1 MSLLN
6 KKGKLLK
13 GRLLAAPLAILLL
26 SASGCA
32 TTQEAELHE
41 AITKSISVSQ
51 KQAIESKISNWFGGL
66 NITIADDA
74 FSQTASITIER
85 KAKVDSRGLP
95 IDGRH
100 DNPVYSFTLN
110 WFGGL
115 NITIADD
122 AFSQTASITIER
134 KAKVDGRGL
143 PFDGRHDNP
152 VYSFTLLSD
161 GEQCVLRNDQSGE
174 LTKLE
179 NVTCYIVDEA

>member
-1 MSLLN
+1 MSLPN

-51 KQAIESKISNWFGGL
+51 KQTIESKISNWFGGL

-85 KAKVDSRGLP
+85 KAKDDSRGLP
-95 IDGRH
+95 I
-100 DNPVYSFTLN
+100 
-110 WFGGL
+110 
-115 NITIADD
+115 
-122 AFSQTASITIER
+122 
-134 KAKVDGRGL
+134 
-143 PFDGRHDNP
+143 DGRHDNP

-161 GEQCVLRNDQSGE
+161 GEQCVLRNDQNGE
-174 LTKLE
+174 LTELE

>member
-1 MSLLN
+1 MSLPN

-41 AITKSISVSQ
+41 AVTKSISVSQ

-66 NITIADDA
+66 NITIAEDA

-100 DNPVYSFTLN
+100 DNPVY
-110 WFGGL
+110 G
-115 NITIADD
+115 
-122 AFSQTASITIER
+122 
-134 KAKVDGRGL
+134 
-143 PFDGRHDNP
+143 
-152 VYSFTLLSD
+152 FTLLSD

-179 NVTCYIVDEA
+179 NVTCYTVD

>member
-1 MSLLN
+1 MSLPN

-51 KQAIESKISNWFGGL
+51 KQTIESKISNWFGGL

-85 KAKVDSRGLP
+85 KAKDDSRGLP
-95 IDGRH
+95 I
-100 DNPVYSFTLN
+100 
-110 WFGGL
+110 
-115 NITIADD
+115 
-122 AFSQTASITIER
+122 
-134 KAKVDGRGL
+134 
-143 PFDGRHDNP
+143 DGRHDNP

-161 GEQCVLRNDQSGE
+161 GEQCVLRNDQNGE
-174 LTKLE
+174 LTVLE

>member
-85 KAKVDSRGLP
+85 KAKVDGRGLP
-95 IDGRH
+95 IDGKH
-100 DNPVYSFTLN
+100 DNPL
-110 WFGGL
+110 
-115 NITIADD
+115 
-122 AFSQTASITIER
+122 
-134 KAKVDGRGL
+134 
-143 PFDGRHDNP
+143 
-152 VYSFTLLSD
+152 YSFTLLSD
-161 GEQCVLRNDQSGE
+161 GAKCVLRNDQSGE

-179 NVTCYIVDEA
+179 NVTCYTVD

>member
-1 MSLLN
+1 MSLPN

-41 AITKSISVSQ
+41 AVTKSISVSQ

-66 NITIADDA
+66 NITIAEDA
-74 FSQTASITIER
+74 FSKTASITIER

-95 IDGRH
+95 I
-100 DNPVYSFTLN
+100 
-110 WFGGL
+110 
-115 NITIADD
+115 
-122 AFSQTASITIER
+122 
-134 KAKVDGRGL
+134 
-143 PFDGRHDNP
+143 DGRHDNP

>member
-1 MSLLN
+1 MSLPN

-26 SASGCA
+26 SSSGCA

-51 KQAIESKISNWFGGL
+51 KQTIESKISNWFGGL

-85 KAKVDSRGLP
+85 KAKDDSRGLP
-95 IDGRH
+95 I
-100 DNPVYSFTLN
+100 
-110 WFGGL
+110 
-115 NITIADD
+115 
-122 AFSQTASITIER
+122 
-134 KAKVDGRGL
+134 
-143 PFDGRHDNP
+143 DGRHDNP

-161 GEQCVLRNDQSGE
+161 GEQCVLRNDQNGE
-174 LTKLE
+174 LTVLE

>member
-1 MSLLN
+1 MSLPN

-26 SASGCA
+26 SSSGCA

-51 KQAIESKISNWFGGL
+51 KQTIESKISNWFGGL

-85 KAKVDSRGLP
+85 KAKDDSRGLP
-95 IDGRH
+95 I
-100 DNPVYSFTLN
+100 
-110 WFGGL
+110 
-115 NITIADD
+115 
-122 AFSQTASITIER
+122 
-134 KAKVDGRGL
+134 
-143 PFDGRHDNP
+143 DGRHDNP

>member
-1 MSLLN
+1 MSLPN

-41 AITKSISVSQ
+41 AITKSFSVSQ
-51 KQAIESKISNWFGGL
+51 KQTIESKISNWFGGL

-85 KAKVDSRGLP
+85 KAKDDSRGLP
-95 IDGRH
+95 I
-100 DNPVYSFTLN
+100 
-110 WFGGL
+110 
-115 NITIADD
+115 
-122 AFSQTASITIER
+122 
-134 KAKVDGRGL
+134 
-143 PFDGRHDNP
+143 DGRHDNP

>member
-1 MSLLN
+1 MSLPN

-51 KQAIESKISNWFGGL
+51 KQTIESKISNWFDGV

-100 DNPVYSFTLN
+100 DNPVYSFTL
-110 WFGGL
+110 
-115 NITIADD
+115 
-122 AFSQTASITIER
+122 
-134 KAKVDGRGL
+134 
-143 PFDGRHDNP
+143 
-152 VYSFTLLSD
+152 LSD

-179 NVTCYIVDEA
+179 NVTCYICLLYTSPSPRDRG

>member
-1 MSLLN
+1 MSLPN

-51 KQAIESKISNWFGGL
+51 KQTIESKISNWFGGL

-85 KAKVDSRGLP
+85 KVKVDSRGLP
-95 IDGRH
+95 I
-100 DNPVYSFTLN
+100 
-110 WFGGL
+110 
-115 NITIADD
+115 
-122 AFSQTASITIER
+122 
-134 KAKVDGRGL
+134 
-143 PFDGRHDNP
+143 DGRHDNP

-179 NVTCYIVDEA
+179 NVTCYIVHEA

>member
-1 MSLLN
+1 MSLPN

-26 SASGCA
+26 SSSGCA

-51 KQAIESKISNWFGGL
+51 KQTIESKISNWFGGL

-85 KAKVDSRGLP
+85 KAKDDSRGLP

-100 DNPVYSFTLN
+100 DNPVY
-110 WFGGL
+110 G
-115 NITIADD
+115 
-122 AFSQTASITIER
+122 
-134 KAKVDGRGL
+134 
-143 PFDGRHDNP
+143 
-152 VYSFTLLSD
+152 FTLLSD
-161 GEQCVLRNDQSGE
+161 GEQCVLRNDQNGE
-174 LTKLE
+174 LTELE
-179 NVTCYIVDEA
+179 NVTCYIVHEA

>member
-1 MSLLN
+1 MSLPN

-41 AITKSISVSQ
+41 AVTKSISVSQ

-66 NITIADDA
+66 NITIA
-74 FSQTASITIER
+74 E
-85 KAKVDSRGLP
+85 
-95 IDGRH
+95 
-100 DNPVYSFTLN
+100 
-110 WFGGL
+110 
-115 NITIADD
+115 D

-143 PFDGRHDNP
+143 PIDGRHDNP

>member
-1 MSLLN
+1 MSLPN

-32 TTQEAELHE
+32 TTEEAELHE

-51 KQAIESKISNWFGGL
+51 KQTIESKISNWFDGL

-100 DNPVYSFTLN
+100 DNPVYSFTL
-110 WFGGL
+110 
-115 NITIADD
+115 
-122 AFSQTASITIER
+122 
-134 KAKVDGRGL
+134 
-143 PFDGRHDNP
+143 
-152 VYSFTLLSD
+152 LSD

-179 NVTCYIVDEA
+179 NVTCYIVHEA

>member
-1 MSLLN
+1 MSLPN

-41 AITKSISVSQ
+41 AVTKSISVSQ
-51 KQAIESKISNWFGGL
+51 KQTIESKISNWFGGL

-85 KAKVDSRGLP
+85 KAKDDSRGLP
-95 IDGRH
+95 I
-100 DNPVYSFTLN
+100 
-110 WFGGL
+110 
-115 NITIADD
+115 
-122 AFSQTASITIER
+122 
-134 KAKVDGRGL
+134 
-143 PFDGRHDNP
+143 DGRHDNP

>member
-1 MSLLN
+1 MSFPN

-41 AITKSISVSQ
+41 AVTKSISVSQ

-66 NITIADDA
+66 NITIAEDA

-100 DNPVYSFTLN
+100 DNPVYSFTL
-110 WFGGL
+110 
-115 NITIADD
+115 
-122 AFSQTASITIER
+122 
-134 KAKVDGRGL
+134 
-143 PFDGRHDNP
+143 
-152 VYSFTLLSD
+152 LSD
-161 GEQCVLRNDQSGE
+161 GELCVLRNDRSGE

>member
-1 MSLLN
+1 MSLPN

-41 AITKSISVSQ
+41 AIIKSISVSQ

-66 NITIADDA
+66 NITIAEDA

-100 DNPVYSFTLN
+100 DNPVY
-110 WFGGL
+110 G
-115 NITIADD
+115 
-122 AFSQTASITIER
+122 
-134 KAKVDGRGL
+134 
-143 PFDGRHDNP
+143 
-152 VYSFTLLSD
+152 FTLLSD
-161 GEQCVLRNDQSGE
+161 GEQCVLRNDQNGE
-174 LTKLE
+174 LTVLE

>member
-1 MSLLN
+1 MSLPN

-51 KQAIESKISNWFGGL
+51 KQTIESKISNWFGGL

-100 DNPVYSFTLN
+100 DNPVYSFTL
-110 WFGGL
+110 
-115 NITIADD
+115 
-122 AFSQTASITIER
+122 
-134 KAKVDGRGL
+134 
-143 PFDGRHDNP
+143 
-152 VYSFTLLSD
+152 LSD
-161 GEQCVLRNDQSGE
+161 GDQCVLHNDQSGE
-174 LTKLE
+174 LTELE
-179 NVTCYIVDEA
+179 NVTCYLVDET

>member
-1 MSLLN
+1 MSLPN

-13 GRLLAAPLAILLL
+13 GRLLAVPLAILLL

-51 KQAIESKISNWFGGL
+51 KQTIESKISNWFGGL

-85 KAKVDSRGLP
+85 KAKDDSRGLP
-95 IDGRH
+95 I
-100 DNPVYSFTLN
+100 
-110 WFGGL
+110 
-115 NITIADD
+115 
-122 AFSQTASITIER
+122 
-134 KAKVDGRGL
+134 
-143 PFDGRHDNP
+143 DGRHDNP

-161 GEQCVLRNDQSGE
+161 GEQCVLRNDQNGE

>member
-1 MSLLN
+1 MSLPN

-41 AITKSISVSQ
+41 AVTKSISVSQ

-66 NITIADDA
+66 NITIAEDA

-100 DNPVYSFTLN
+100 DNPVY
-110 WFGGL
+110 G
-115 NITIADD
+115 
-122 AFSQTASITIER
+122 
-134 KAKVDGRGL
+134 
-143 PFDGRHDNP
+143 
-152 VYSFTLLSD
+152 FTLLSD

-179 NVTCYIVDEA
+179 NVTCYIVDET

>member
-1 MSLLN
+1 MSLPN

-41 AITKSISVSQ
+41 AVPKSISVSQ

-66 NITIADDA
+66 NITIAEDA

-100 DNPVYSFTLN
+100 DNPVY
-110 WFGGL
+110 G
-115 NITIADD
+115 
-122 AFSQTASITIER
+122 
-134 KAKVDGRGL
+134 
-143 PFDGRHDNP
+143 
-152 VYSFTLLSD
+152 FTLLSD

>member
-1 MSLLN
+1 MSLPN

-41 AITKSISVSQ
+41 AIIKSISVSQ
-51 KQAIESKISNWFGGL
+51 KQAIESKISNWFDGL

-85 KAKVDSRGLP
+85 KAKDDSRGLP
-95 IDGRH
+95 I
-100 DNPVYSFTLN
+100 
-110 WFGGL
+110 
-115 NITIADD
+115 
-122 AFSQTASITIER
+122 
-134 KAKVDGRGL
+134 
-143 PFDGRHDNP
+143 DGRHDNP

-161 GEQCVLRNDQSGE
+161 GEQCVLRNDQNGE
-174 LTKLE
+174 LTVLE

>member
-41 AITKSISVSQ
+41 AVTKSISVSQ

-66 NITIADDA
+66 NITIADD
-74 FSQTASITIER
+74 
-85 KAKVDSRGLP
+85 V
-95 IDGRH
+95 
-100 DNPVYSFTLN
+100 
-110 WFGGL
+110 
-115 NITIADD
+115 
-122 AFSQTASITIER
+122 FSQTASITIER

-143 PFDGRHDNP
+143 PIDGRHDNP
-152 VYSFTLLSD
+152 VFSFTLLSD

>member
-1 MSLLN
+1 MSLPN

-51 KQAIESKISNWFGGL
+51 KQTIESKISNWFDGL

-100 DNPVYSFTLN
+100 DNPVY
-110 WFGGL
+110 G
-115 NITIADD
+115 
-122 AFSQTASITIER
+122 
-134 KAKVDGRGL
+134 
-143 PFDGRHDNP
+143 
-152 VYSFTLLSD
+152 FTLLSD

>member
-1 MSLLN
+1 MSLPN

-51 KQAIESKISNWFGGL
+51 KQTIESKISNWFDGV

-85 KAKVDSRGLP
+85 KAKDDSRGLP
-95 IDGRH
+95 I
-100 DNPVYSFTLN
+100 
-110 WFGGL
+110 
-115 NITIADD
+115 
-122 AFSQTASITIER
+122 
-134 KAKVDGRGL
+134 
-143 PFDGRHDNP
+143 DGRHDNP

>member
-1 MSLLN
+1 MSLPN

-41 AITKSISVSQ
+41 AVTKSISVSQ

-85 KAKVDSRGLP
+85 KAKVDGRGLP
-95 IDGRH
+95 IDGKH
-100 DNPVYSFTLN
+100 DNPL
-110 WFGGL
+110 
-115 NITIADD
+115 
-122 AFSQTASITIER
+122 
-134 KAKVDGRGL
+134 
-143 PFDGRHDNP
+143 
-152 VYSFTLLSD
+152 YSFTLLSD
-161 GEQCVLRNDQSGE
+161 GAKCVLRNDQSGE

>member
-1 MSLLN
+1 MSLPN

-51 KQAIESKISNWFGGL
+51 KQTIESKISNWFDGL

-85 KAKVDSRGLP
+85 KAKDDSRGLP
-95 IDGRH
+95 I
-100 DNPVYSFTLN
+100 
-110 WFGGL
+110 
-115 NITIADD
+115 
-122 AFSQTASITIER
+122 
-134 KAKVDGRGL
+134 
-143 PFDGRHDNP
+143 DGRHDNP

-161 GEQCVLRNDQSGE
+161 GEQCVLRNDQNGE
-174 LTKLE
+174 LTVLE

>member
-1 MSLLN
+1 MSLPN

-41 AITKSISVSQ
+41 AIIKSISVSQ

-74 FSQTASITIER
+74 FSQTVSITIER

-100 DNPVYSFTLN
+100 DNPVYSFTL
-110 WFGGL
+110 
-115 NITIADD
+115 
-122 AFSQTASITIER
+122 
-134 KAKVDGRGL
+134 
-143 PFDGRHDNP
+143 
-152 VYSFTLLSD
+152 LSD
-161 GEQCVLRNDQSGE
+161 GEQCVLRNDQNGE
-174 LTKLE
+174 LTELE
-179 NVTCYIVDEA
+179 NVTCYIVHEA

>member
-1 MSLLN
+1 MSLPN

-100 DNPVYSFTLN
+100 DNPVY
-110 WFGGL
+110 G
-115 NITIADD
+115 
-122 AFSQTASITIER
+122 
-134 KAKVDGRGL
+134 
-143 PFDGRHDNP
+143 
-152 VYSFTLLSD
+152 FTLLSD

>member
-1 MSLLN
+1 MSLPN

-41 AITKSISVSQ
+41 AVTKSISVSQ
-51 KQAIESKISNWFGGL
+51 KQAIESKISNWFDGV

-100 DNPVYSFTLN
+100 DNPVY
-110 WFGGL
+110 G
-115 NITIADD
+115 
-122 AFSQTASITIER
+122 
-134 KAKVDGRGL
+134 
-143 PFDGRHDNP
+143 
-152 VYSFTLLSD
+152 FTLLSD

>member
-1 MSLLN
+1 MSLPN

-51 KQAIESKISNWFGGL
+51 KQTIESKISNWFGGL
-66 NITIADDA
+66 NITIAEDA

-85 KAKVDSRGLP
+85 KAKNDSRGLP
-95 IDGRH
+95 I
-100 DNPVYSFTLN
+100 
-110 WFGGL
+110 
-115 NITIADD
+115 
-122 AFSQTASITIER
+122 
-134 KAKVDGRGL
+134 
-143 PFDGRHDNP
+143 DGRHDNP

-161 GEQCVLRNDQSGE
+161 GEQCVLRNDQNGE
-174 LTKLE
+174 LTELE
-179 NVTCYIVDEA
+179 NVTCYIVHEA

>member
-1 MSLLN
+1 MSLPN

-51 KQAIESKISNWFGGL
+51 KQTIESKISNWFDGL

-85 KAKVDSRGLP
+85 KAKDDSRGLP
-95 IDGRH
+95 I
-100 DNPVYSFTLN
+100 
-110 WFGGL
+110 
-115 NITIADD
+115 
-122 AFSQTASITIER
+122 
-134 KAKVDGRGL
+134 
-143 PFDGRHDNP
+143 DGRHDNP

-161 GEQCVLRNDQSGE
+161 GEQCVLRNDQNGE

-179 NVTCYIVDEA
+179 NVTCYIVHEA

>member
-1 MSLLN
+1 MSLPN

-26 SASGCA
+26 SSSGCA

-51 KQAIESKISNWFGGL
+51 KQTIESKISNWFGGL
-66 NITIADDA
+66 NITIAEDA

-95 IDGRH
+95 I
-100 DNPVYSFTLN
+100 
-110 WFGGL
+110 
-115 NITIADD
+115 
-122 AFSQTASITIER
+122 
-134 KAKVDGRGL
+134 
-143 PFDGRHDNP
+143 DGRHDNP

-179 NVTCYIVDEA
+179 NVTCNIVDEA

>member
-1 MSLLN
+1 MSLPN

-51 KQAIESKISNWFGGL
+51 KQTIESKISNWFGGL

-85 KAKVDSRGLP
+85 KAKDDSRGLP
-95 IDGRH
+95 I
-100 DNPVYSFTLN
+100 
-110 WFGGL
+110 
-115 NITIADD
+115 
-122 AFSQTASITIER
+122 
-134 KAKVDGRGL
+134 
-143 PFDGRHDNP
+143 DGRHDNP

>member
-1 MSLLN
+1 MSLPN

-13 GRLLAAPLAILLL
+13 GRLLAVPLAILLL

-85 KAKVDSRGLP
+85 KAKDDSRGLP
-95 IDGRH
+95 I
-100 DNPVYSFTLN
+100 
-110 WFGGL
+110 
-115 NITIADD
+115 
-122 AFSQTASITIER
+122 
-134 KAKVDGRGL
+134 
-143 PFDGRHDNP
+143 DGRHDNP

-161 GEQCVLRNDQSGE
+161 GEQCVLRNDQNGE
-174 LTKLE
+174 LTVLE

>member
-1 MSLLN
+1 MSLPN

-51 KQAIESKISNWFGGL
+51 KQTIESKISNWFGGL

-85 KAKVDSRGLP
+85 KAKDDS
-95 IDGRH
+95 
-100 DNPVYSFTLN
+100 
-110 WFGGL
+110 
-115 NITIADD
+115 
-122 AFSQTASITIER
+122 
-134 KAKVDGRGL
+134 RGL

-161 GEQCVLRNDQSGE
+161 GEQCVLRNDQNGE

>member
-1 MSLLN
+1 MSLPN

-26 SASGCA
+26 SSSGCA

-85 KAKVDSRGLP
+85 KAKDDSRGLP
-95 IDGRH
+95 I
-100 DNPVYSFTLN
+100 
-110 WFGGL
+110 
-115 NITIADD
+115 
-122 AFSQTASITIER
+122 
-134 KAKVDGRGL
+134 
-143 PFDGRHDNP
+143 DGRHDNP

-161 GEQCVLRNDQSGE
+161 GEQCVLRNDQNGE
-174 LTKLE
+174 LTVLE